1 MTTNNARPEWSLVAR
16 YTDNQKTFRER
27 VEANGY
33 RVVDEQGGF
42 SVRRAGDRQ
51 VAIYVLTDEG
61 KFRWGWIEVP
71 NGRIDLYTEDLFL
84 SPLTTHQPTSR
95 KKN

>member
-1 MTTNNARPEWSLVAR
+1 MTADTTRPEWSLVAR
-16 YTDNQKTFRER
+16 YAENQKAFRER
-27 VEANGY
+27 VEAKGY
-33 RVVDEQGGF
+33 RVVDEQNGF

-84 SPLTTHQPTSR
+84 SLLTTHQPTAR